1 MTGFHLNST
10 LGSYPLRFTKR
21 TFNHCT
27 WVVHLGNSKRQI
39 KKALRFLACPSW
51 WRRDRKL
58 YRVWFGAVGG
68 TRVPGQVKHCGSSD
82 PGHENY
88 RGLQRIFP
96 TNVVFSLDRIWSF
109 RHDPNFFLVQKV
121 TTTDKRPNRFWPVFL
136 ERGTNQYCGAKV
148 YL

>member
-1 MTGFHLNST
+1 M
-10 LGSYPLRFTKR
+10 
-21 TFNHCT
+21 
-27 WVVHLGNSKRQI
+27 RQI
-39 KKALRFLACPSW
+39 KKALRFQAPTIVLFAWRPSL

-96 TNVVFSLDRIWSF
+96 TNVVFSYHRIWSF
-109 RHDPNFFLVQKV
+109 RHDPNFFLVSTPQV
-121 TTTDKRPNRFWPVFL
+121 FVFIVSSTERRPTGLSNTGIPYPHPRRRPLCFYHFHSCPCRHL
-136 ERGTNQYCGAKV
+136 
-148 YL
+148 